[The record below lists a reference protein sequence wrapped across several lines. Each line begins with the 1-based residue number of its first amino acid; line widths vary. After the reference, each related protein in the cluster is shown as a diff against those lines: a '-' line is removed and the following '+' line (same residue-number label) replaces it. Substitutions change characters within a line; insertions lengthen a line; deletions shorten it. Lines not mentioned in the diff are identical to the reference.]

1 MLQDNCMYFTEL
13 GEDLEGRLVMIS
25 LANENR
31 WQNNT
36 YTAVISAFL
45 TLLVMTFSQL
55 KDNSNCL

>member
-1 MLQDNCMYFTEL
+1 MTAMCFTEL
-13 GEDLEGRLVMIS
+13 GEDLGGRLMIIS

-45 TLLVMTFSQL
+45 TLLVMTLCKL

>member
-1 MLQDNCMYFTEL
+1 MYFTEL

-31 WQNNT
+31 WRNNT

>member
-1 MLQDNCMYFTEL
+1 MTAMCFTEL
-13 GEDLEGRLVMIS
+13 GEDLGGRLVIIS

-45 TLLVMTFSQL
+45 TLLVMTLSKL